1 MLRFDENL
9 GRLQLK
15 RTSLMSRKAT
25 QQESRKS
32 VGFINHRNR
41 SQRIVRLVR
50 SSGCRV
56 ARPAVAK
63 HRINPES
70 AKPQRSGKGAHR
82 PWLLEFGYPVRVQ
95 PRRQSWGSG

>member
-1 MLRFDENL
+1 MLRFDANL

-25 QQESRKS
+25 QQESRKP
-32 VGFINHRNR
+32 VAFINHRNR

-63 HRINPES
+63 HTINPEG
-70 AKPQRSGKGAHR
+70 AKPQSSGQGVHR
-82 PWLLEFGYPVRVQ
+82 AVAARVSISS
-95 PRRQSWGSG
+95 SWSAPPAVIGL